1 MIRRSMQRRYFLNND
16 HYFFRLARYYVMSFV
31 AKHSTNMVK
40 YYVQLV
46 NMIANKE
53 IFYMIYIHCVD
64 MSQFFEGNGKLT
76 FLENRRTFNRL
87 RSKDT
92 KFKIPMS

>member
-16 HYFFRLARYYVMSFV
+16 HYFFRLARYYVSFV

-64 MSQFFEGNGKLT
+64 KSQFFEGNGKLT
-76 FLENRRTFNRL
+76 LLENRRTFNRL